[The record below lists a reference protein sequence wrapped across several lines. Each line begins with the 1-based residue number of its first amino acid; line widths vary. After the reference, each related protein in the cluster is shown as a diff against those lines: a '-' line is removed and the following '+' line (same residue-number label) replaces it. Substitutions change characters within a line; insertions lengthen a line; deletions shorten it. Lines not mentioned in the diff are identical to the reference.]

1 MAQSNSAFTRVA
13 SLVQIVLALG
23 LSPRPLL
30 ICSEVSVN
38 RRAVGGIPG
47 VSPEEEKGRGYGG
60 KDLQERKVLS
70 LDE

>member
-1 MAQSNSAFTRVA
+1 VAQSNSAFTRVA

-23 LSPRPLL
+23 PSPRPPL

-47 VSPEEEKGRGYGG
+47 VSPEEEKGGYGG